1 MNNIINS
8 YLPNCLHRKN
18 NHNQLINT
26 LKECLENIQSQKKKK
41 VQTLEKLPSPV
52 HSFSLCAMTSP
63 KLTQ

>member
-41 VQTLEKLPSPV
+41 YKLWKNCQVQ
-52 HSFSLCAMTSP
+52 FIASLCVP
-63 KLTQ
+63 